1 MRVHLWAVVDDGAAA
16 QVPAQHAEVLEVV
29 ALHHHAAV
37 PVDAVADE
45 GALRVQDVEQLLSI
59 HLGEGGSAGGAV
71 HTQQDVRTTASSAGA
86 GGAVYAMHEVG
97 TTALSA

>member
-1 MRVHLWAVVDDGAAA
+1 
-16 QVPAQHAEVLEVV
+16 
-29 ALHHHAAV
+29 
-37 PVDAVADE
+37 VADE

-59 HLGEGGSAGGAV
+59 HLGEGGGSAGGAV
-71 HTQQDVRTTASSAGA
+71 HTQQFVRTTASSAGA